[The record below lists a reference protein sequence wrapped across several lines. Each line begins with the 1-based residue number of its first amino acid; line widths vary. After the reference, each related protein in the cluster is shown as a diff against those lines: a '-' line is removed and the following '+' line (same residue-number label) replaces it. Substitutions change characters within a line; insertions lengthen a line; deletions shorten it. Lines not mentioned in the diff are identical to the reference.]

1 MILTLFFQPLTSQAT
16 YVVHDSARAFMQVR
30 GLVPSK
36 DASPRVG
43 TPASPRVST
52 LLLPTAAAR
61 GKVRHA
67 VRGNSHSASPRESYG
82 TLAVHRQSQLGNVS
96 HNVAARGGG
105 GVYAELREL
114 SKTPVLN
121 AQITRNHVTC
131 SARMLRLQ
139 AWPHVDE
146 TTIK

>member
-1 MILTLFFQPLTSQAT
+1 
-16 YVVHDSARAFMQVR
+16 MQVQ
-30 GLVPSK
+30 GLVPRK

-52 LLLPTAAAR
+52 LLLSTAAAR
-61 GKVRHA
+61 GKVRHP
-67 VRGNSHSASPRESYG
+67 VPGVNSHSASPRESYG
-82 TLAVHRQSQLGNVS
+82 TQAVHRQSQLGNVS

-105 GVYAELREL
+105 GVYAELREM

-139 AWPHVDE
+139 AWPL
-146 TTIK
+146 